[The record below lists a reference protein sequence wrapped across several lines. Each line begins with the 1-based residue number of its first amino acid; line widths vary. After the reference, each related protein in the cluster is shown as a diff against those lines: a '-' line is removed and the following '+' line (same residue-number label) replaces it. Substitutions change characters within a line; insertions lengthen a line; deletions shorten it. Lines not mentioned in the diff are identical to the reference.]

1 MDQTKPRHNWMLC
14 CGIPAAAIG
23 VALMLFGPDPWG
35 PQAAIVVMGVATLL
49 ICGRGWRN
57 GL

>member
-1 MDQTKPRHNWMLC
+1 MDQTKLRHSWMLC
-14 CGIPAAAIG
+14 CGIAVGSIG

-35 PQAAIVVMGVATLL
+35 PQAAIIVMGVASLL
-49 ICGRGWRN
+49 ICGREWRK